1 MYRQLFSNW
10 NALRF
15 FRLILGVTVI
25 VQGIFTH
32 DWMIGLFGV
41 VFASMPLF
49 NYGCCGVNGC
59 AVPVYFGC
67 TARCDCRLFVLAA
80 GRLCFGHLQ
89 DYIQTIEQYI
99 VWRPDGH
106 ITIGYFQE
114 RGEDHKRNKRPA

>member
-1 MYRQLFSNW
+1 MFRQLFSNW

-59 AVPVYFGC
+59 AVPMAKKDAGKNQEVVYEE
-67 TARCDCRLFVLAA
+67 V
-80 GRLCFGHLQ
+80 
-89 DYIQTIEQYI
+89 
-99 VWRPDGH
+99 V
-106 ITIGYFQE
+106 
-114 RGEDHKRNKRPA
+114 KK